1 MVRRGPTSLGRAG
14 WWPSLRASDQGDGG
28 VARRGAAGS
37 NAVVA
42 GLVAAAAGVVLA
54 VTTLTGTTDAPP
66 KAPAGVEREAPLVA
80 AEAAAEPTTE
90 PEAAEHEAEPEP
102 VPAGV
107 APLTGVTV
115 TDQVAAELA
124 TRPAL
129 LVKIPNDVG
138 ARPQTGLDHADVVYE
153 QETEGGITRFVA
165 VFHSDLPEVVGNV
178 RSARLVDPAIVA
190 PYRGVMAF
198 SGGRDEVRAA
208 IASAGLATVTEG
220 GAGFFR
226 DGARSSPH
234 NLYLR
239 PHAALASQ
247 TAAPAAAAPWT
258 FDPEPPAGGAALDG
272 RLAVPVSRSA
282 TVGWTYD
289 AAAGLF
295 RRDQDGTHH
304 AMTGGGAIGA
314 ANVVLLD
321 VAVTGRDGHGAPLYD
336 LTGTRDA
343 TLLRDGR
350 SYAIRWSK
358 AGRDEPIELLDGPD
372 PAVLKPGPTWV
383 VLTYDVA
390 PPG

>member
-1 MVRRGPTSLGRAG
+1 VP
-14 WWPSLRASDQGDGG
+14 
-28 VARRGAAGS
+28 RRGAAGPKE
-37 NAVVA
+37 VVA
-42 GLVAAAAGVVLA
+42 GLVAAAAGIVLA
-54 VTTLTGTTDAPP
+54 VATLTGTTDAPTQT
-66 KAPAGVEREAPLVA
+66 PAGVEPAAPPVA

-90 PEAAEHEAEPEP
+90 PEEAEPEP
-102 VPAGV
+102 EPVPTGV

-115 TDQVAAELA
+115 TDEVAAELA
-124 TRPAL
+124 RRPAL

-138 ARPQTGLDHADVVYE
+138 ARPQTGLDRADVVYE

-165 VFHSDLPEVVGNV
+165 VFHSELPEVVGNV

-190 PYRGVMAF
+190 PYQGVMAF

-226 DGARSSPH
+226 DGARRAPH
-234 NLYLR
+234 DLYLR
-239 PHAALASQ
+239 PQAALASQ
-247 TAAPAAAAPWT
+247 PAAPAAAVPWT
-258 FDPEPPAGGAALDG
+258 FAPEPPPGGAALDG

-289 AAAGLF
+289 AEAGLF
-295 RRDQDGTHH
+295 RRDQDGTYH
-304 AMTGGGAIGA
+304 AVTGDGAIGA

-383 VLTYDVA
+383 VLTYDGARV
-390 PPG
+390 G